1 VIDEVIFGAISA
13 DMGYARVPNGTGPF
27 AVQEPTFNLNNE
39 SSPTLF
45 ENSKKNDFALFPN
58 PVANT
63 IFIKNSDKQINTL
76 VIYSIFGQEVI
87 TKKNTNKMDVSHL
100 KSGLY
105 FVKINNN
112 QTIKF
117 IKQ

>member
-1 VIDEVIFGAISA
+1 
-13 DMGYARVPNGTGPF
+13 MPNGTGPF
-27 AVQEPTFNLNNE
+27 VVQEPTFNLNNE
-39 SSPTLF
+39 SSTNIF
-45 ENSKKNDFALFPN
+45 ENLEKNDFVLFPN

-63 IFIKNSDKQINTL
+63 IFIINSDKKINTL
-76 VIYSIFGQEVI
+76 SIYSIFGQAVI

-100 KSGLY
+100 KSGMY